1 MTDRTD
7 FLNVVASAED
17 WAGFGADGREPGGAH
32 EAIHHRR
39 AGRASSAGEGG
50 LRQTWAKAVERA
62 ARSAGAR
69 IPRHGGAI
77 PVAAVIEFPCPTNQP
92 TRD

>member
-1 MTDRTD
+1 MINLTD

-17 WAGFGADGREPGGAH
+17 WAGFGADGREP
-32 EAIHHRR
+32 EVPMKRFTIDVPVELHRR
-39 AGRASSAGEGG
+39 VRARG
-50 LRQTWAKAVERA
+50 AKAVERA

-69 IPRHGGAI
+69 VFRHVRAI
-77 PVAAVIEFPCPTNQP
+77 PLAAVIEFPCPTNQP

>member
-1 MTDRTD
+1 MIDLTD
-7 FLNVVASAED
+7 FLNLVASAVD

-50 LRQTWAKAVERA
+50 LRETRAQAVERV

-69 IPRHGGAI
+69 ISRNVRAV
-77 PVAAVIEFPCPTNQP
+77 PVAAVACHQASGGEW
-92 TRD
+92 